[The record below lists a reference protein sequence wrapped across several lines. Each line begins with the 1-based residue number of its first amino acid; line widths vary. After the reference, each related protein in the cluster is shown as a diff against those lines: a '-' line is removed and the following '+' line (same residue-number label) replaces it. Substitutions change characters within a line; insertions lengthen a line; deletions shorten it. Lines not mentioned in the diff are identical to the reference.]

1 MTPGL
6 QHLVAFKAAFDF
18 PNEVLSFA
26 AACACGLFYTLM
38 LGARRRLWLTRL
50 RWQRRDA
57 LRLASTQLGP
67 VLGCTPRGN
76 AGKVKWRGQG
86 RRADNPG
93 INGRSRLWT
102 GAQH

>member
-6 QHLVAFKAAFDF
+6 QRLVAFKAAFDF

-67 VLGCTPRGN
+67 VLGCT
-76 AGKVKWRGQG
+76 QG
-86 RRADNPG
+86 ECWESEVEGSGAE
-93 INGRSRLWT
+93 
-102 GAQH
+102 GAQSGD